1 MYSLPNLL
9 TISRIVVIPVIFMMV
24 YIHATLWQLV
34 AAILFIV
41 ASITDYLDGY
51 LARSRNETSAFG
63 RLLDPIADK
72 LLVTSA
78 LVVILAVPGMV
89 VCKLSYIPV
98 IVILCREILVSGL
111 REFLMEVKVGMPVTR
126 LAKWKPVS
134 DDGAVDDAAERFLA
148 LGRYRRDFAV
158 DCRRADF
165 YYRLSIF
172 SEESELHQKN
182 RKDGQAGSQGGKVV
196 GKSRKAGHEEDRAG
210 QKGIR
215 WENGSQSGSEKD
227 HRQKGLNRPDIRM
240 DKDKA
245 HILVV
250 DDDTRLRSLLQRFL
264 RENGFYVS
272 TAKDAAEARERLTE
286 YKFDLL
292 IVDIMM
298 PNETGLAFLEK
309 FRAESNLPVIMLT
322 AMGETADRITG
333 LSAGADDYLP
343 KPFEPLELVLRIRNI
358 LKRAPQVREEV
369 RDKLDLGLCVYDLN
383 KKELHTKQGQI
394 IHITPVE
401 QALLGV
407 LGQKS
412 GQIFT
417 REKLAELLGA
427 GQSPRSIDVQITRL
441 RKKIEKDSKNPRYLQ
456 TVRGKGYMLLPE

>member
-126 LAKWKPVS
+126 LAKWKTGFQMTALSMMLLKGFWLWGGIGEILLWIAGVLTFITGYQYFQKSLNYIKKSKRRQSRQP
-134 DDGAVDDAAERFLA
+134 ERVN
-148 LGRYRRDFAV
+148 RQ
-158 DCRRADF
+158 
-165 YYRLSIF
+165 
-172 SEESELHQKN
+172 QKP
-182 RKDGQAGSQGGKVV
+182 
-196 GKSRKAGHEEDRAG
+196 KSRPRRKPRLPKRLPVKKRPAKRLR
-210 QKGIR
+210 KR
-215 WENGSQSGSEKD
+215 LPS
-227 HRQKGLNRPDIRM
+227 KGLTKPGIRM

-343 KPFEPLELVLRIRNI
+343 KPFEPLELVLRIKNI

-417 REKLAELLGA
+417 RESWRNCWEPGKVPAP
-427 GQSPRSIDVQITRL
+427 STFRL
-441 RKKIEKDSKNPRYLQ
+441 RACAKNR
-456 TVRGKGYMLLPE
+456 KGL

>member
-1 MYSLPNLL
+1 
-9 TISRIVVIPVIFMMV
+9 
-24 YIHATLWQLV
+24 
-34 AAILFIV
+34 
-41 ASITDYLDGY
+41 
-51 LARSRNETSAFG
+51 
-63 RLLDPIADK
+63 
-72 LLVTSA
+72 
-78 LVVILAVPGMV
+78 
-89 VCKLSYIPV
+89 
-98 IVILCREILVSGL
+98 
-111 REFLMEVKVGMPVTR
+111 ME
-126 LAKWKPVS
+126 
-134 DDGAVDDAAERFLA
+134 
-148 LGRYRRDFAV
+148 
-158 DCRRADF
+158 
-165 YYRLSIF
+165 
-172 SEESELHQKN
+172 
-182 RKDGQAGSQGGKVV
+182 
-196 GKSRKAGHEEDRAG
+196 
-210 QKGIR
+210 
-215 WENGSQSGSEKD
+215 
-227 HRQKGLNRPDIRM
+227 
-240 DKDKA
+240 KDKA

-272 TAKDAAEARERLTE
+272 AAKDATEARERLKE
-286 YKFDLL
+286 YRFDLL

-298 PNETGLAFLEK
+298 PNESGLEFLEK

-343 KPFEPLELVLRIRNI
+343 KPFEPLELVLRIKSI
-358 LKRAPQVREEV
+358 LKRAPQVRNEV
-369 RDKLDLGLCVYDLN
+369 RDKLDLGLCIYDLN
-383 KKELHTKQGQI
+383 KKELHSKQGQI

-417 REKLAELLGA
+417 REKLAEMLGA